1 MTSSSSPAMMR
12 MMMTPKFHKPFS
24 PMIMETEAPKR
35 FVNTINK
42 IADKILDSEAA
53 SVEWDWSHMLVG
65 KVHKEVQIPIRNKDD
80 KEFLLNVMKSVCLDY
95 LKESIKNGTAYGW
108 KKIASKASPTLDNI
122 HLTHS
127 WVVSQYAG
135 EFNPWHHHSGD
146 FSAVIYLKL
155 PSNMHK
161 EIEEDFEDHYPASGL
176 IEFMFG
182 ENQSFRSDNL
192 KFKPIV
198 GKILVFPSWL
208 RHFVYPFKSEGER
221 RSMSFNAHMFVPE

>member
-1 MTSSSSPAMMR
+1 MR
-12 MMMTPKFHKPFS
+12 MMTPKFHKPFS
-24 PMIMETEAPKR
+24 PIIMETEAPKR
-35 FVNTINK
+35 FVDTINK
-42 IADKILDSEAA
+42 TADKVLGSEAA

-65 KVHKEVQIPIRNKDD
+65 KVHKEVRIPIKGKDD
-80 KEFLLNVMKSVCLDY
+80 KEFLLNVMKSGCLDY
-95 LKESIKNGTAYGW
+95 LKESIKNSTAYGW
-108 KKIASKASPTLDNI
+108 KKIAGDAIPTLDNI

-135 EFNPWHHHSGD
+135 EYNPWHHHTGD
-146 FSAVIYLKL
+146 FSSVIYLKM
-155 PSNMHK
+155 PPNMHK
-161 EIEEDFEDHYPASGL
+161 EIEEDFEDHYPANGL

-192 KFKPIV
+192 KFKPVV
-198 GKILVFPSWL
+198 GKMLVFPSWL